1 MANDHIQSTQ
11 KELQEHSHF
20 KRVFVWYFVCLVF
33 QYGVTSVFKT
43 VCSRQTSWCWPVP
56 TVCRLQPQ
64 SQQADLHLHERWH
77 RHACVWASKGITGIT
92 NLKIH
97 FCQEPLSRFDIV
109 WSVPMFQECPVTVC
123 HAGSPQNNCTMALS
137 TTIIR
142 FSPTPPVEP
151 DAQANLDLPKSLDQ
165 VPPQHSKSLDPLP
178 AHHRRIPEAARTGSA
193 LSCVRSQSEC
203 NFQRAEERHDDA
215 SPGCRNPQHLSD
227 SSGRRL
233 IKVDSGYSSNLN
245 IQHASSSAAP
255 QNSQQWEGPSS
266 VSSSAYV
273 GGLGIPPPF
282 PAEGLHYVPVPSF
295 KAAGLFDLPHQ
306 GDMQT
311 LLSTRS
317 YFNSQLAQQYLPPD
331 APVHPGAYHTGTLGN
346 GLFAVSSTGTS
357 FLFTLIIQGSFSILI
372 YTLTAPFF
380 PGMPSTNLA
389 VKHIVAPSGPLGI
402 SGPHHIPRPHQ
413 SQQDVGLLGKPYP
426 QYGVESLMSCESEE
440 PRSQM

>member
-1 MANDHIQSTQ
+1 MCLVI
-11 KELQEHSHF
+11 
-20 KRVFVWYFVCLVF
+20 YVCLVF
-33 QYGVTSVFKT
+33 QYGVASVFKA
-43 VCSRQTSWCWPVP
+43 VCGRQASWCWPVS

-77 RHACVWASKGITGIT
+77 RHHTGVWASKGIAGWAHLNIQ
-92 NLKIH
+92 L
-97 FCQEPLSRFDIV
+97 CQEPLSKSDLV
-109 WSVPMFQECPVTVC
+109 WSVSVFLKCPVTVC

-151 DAQANLDLPKSLDQ
+151 DAQANLDLPKGLDQ

-178 AHHRRIPEAARTGSA
+178 AHHCRSPEPACTGPS

-203 NFQRAEERHDDA
+203 NFHRAQDRPDA
-215 SPGCRNPQHLSD
+215 ALPGCRNPQHLSD

-233 IKVDSGYSSNLN
+233 VKVDSGYSSNLN

-273 GGLGIPPPF
+273 GGLGIPPPYSG
-282 PAEGLHYVPVPSF
+282 EGLHYVPVPNF

-317 YFNSQLAQQYLPPD
+317 YFNSQLAQQYFPPD
-331 APVHPGAYHTGTLGN
+331 APVHPGAYHAGPLGN
-346 GLFAVSSTGTS
+346 GLFAVSSTGMS
-357 FLFTLIIQGSFSILI
+357 FLLTFVIQDSFS
-372 YTLTAPFF
+372 
-380 PGMPSTNLA
+380 
-389 VKHIVAPSGPLGI
+389 
-402 SGPHHIPRPHQ
+402 
-413 SQQDVGLLGKPYP
+413 
-426 QYGVESLMSCESEE
+426 
-440 PRSQM
+440 

>member
-1 MANDHIQSTQ
+1 
-11 KELQEHSHF
+11 
-20 KRVFVWYFVCLVF
+20 
-33 QYGVTSVFKT
+33 
-43 VCSRQTSWCWPVP
+43 
-56 TVCRLQPQ
+56 
-64 SQQADLHLHERWH
+64 
-77 RHACVWASKGITGIT
+77 
-92 NLKIH
+92 
-97 FCQEPLSRFDIV
+97 
-109 WSVPMFQECPVTVC
+109 
-123 HAGSPQNNCTMALS
+123 MALS

-178 AHHRRIPEAARTGSA
+178 AHHRSSPEPARTGSA

-203 NFQRAEERHDDA
+203 NFQRAEERPDDA
-215 SPGCRNPQHLSD
+215 PPGCRNPQHLSD

-233 IKVDSGYSSNLN
+233 TKVDSGYSSNLN

-255 QNSQQWEGPSS
+255 QNSQHWEGPSS

-282 PAEGLHYVPVPSF
+282 SAEGLHYVPVPVPSF

-306 GDMQT
+306 GDVQT

-331 APVHPGAYHTGTLGN
+331 APVHPGAYHAGTLGN

-357 FLFTLIIQGSFSILI
+357 FLFTFIIQGSFSITI
-372 YTLTAPFF
+372 YSLTSPFF
-380 PGMPSTNLA
+380 PQVCP
-389 VKHIVAPSGPLGI
+389 APT
-402 SGPHHIPRPHQ
+402 
-413 SQQDVGLLGKPYP
+413 LL
-426 QYGVESLMSCESEE
+426 
-440 PRSQM
+440 